1 MRRDAAGWT
10 VDDFILGSSGPLR
23 LVRPLGGTTMHD
35 HDEGPETPSARE
47 GPAPGARLPGPPRR
61 PIDATARA
69 RIGEEL
75 QRHYAQM
82 LALPIPDHL
91 RALLDDLAEGG
102 ERESSR

>member
-1 MRRDAAGWT
+1 MQDDDERDVA
-10 VDDFILGSSGPLR
+10 
-23 LVRPLGGTTMHD
+23 
-35 HDEGPETPSARE
+35 PSARA
-47 GPAPGARLPGPPRR
+47 GPEDGRPVAGPSRR
-61 PIDATARA
+61 PIDAMARA